1 MEAGI
6 KNCLTLN
13 SDPAAA
19 KDLGRAKK
27 MQAAMVISGRLEA
40 AKCVGIGFVGLDVC
54 SSQVVVGD
62 AYVGHRAVILLVI
75 GSIGVDDQ

>member
-1 MEAGI
+1 
-6 KNCLTLN
+6 
-13 SDPAAA
+13 
-19 KDLGRAKK
+19 

-40 AKCVGIGFVGLDVC
+40 AKCVGIRFVGLDVR

>member
-1 MEAGI
+1 
-6 KNCLTLN
+6 
-13 SDPAAA
+13 
-19 KDLGRAKK
+19 
-27 MQAAMVISGRLEA
+27 MQAATVISGRLEA

-75 GSIGVDDQ
+75 GFICVDDQ

>member
-1 MEAGI
+1 
-6 KNCLTLN
+6 
-13 SDPAAA
+13 
-19 KDLGRAKK
+19 

-75 GSIGVDDQ
+75 GSIGVDDQLCSYLVVPVNCLLSLAHAATATVFS